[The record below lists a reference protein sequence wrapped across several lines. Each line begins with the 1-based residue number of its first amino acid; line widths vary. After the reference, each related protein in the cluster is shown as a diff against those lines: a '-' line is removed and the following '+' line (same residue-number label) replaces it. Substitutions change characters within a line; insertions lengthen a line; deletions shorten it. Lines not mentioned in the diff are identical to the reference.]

1 MSKGKCVFNSS
12 WLVDK
17 DFKPWLA
24 ASKDKHH
31 AFCNLCNKS
40 FSIASMGISALKSHM
55 ASKTHEERFKKA
67 GNPISAFFKTTT
79 STGNRSDSPTAASS
93 SCSPSTSTKDD
104 VPVENSSAS
113 ASQNTSDK
121 QSSVHHLSTLS
132 KKVTDAELLWT
143 LNCVKSHFSAASNIG
158 MNELFKK
165 MFSDSEIVSLY
176 SMSETKYRYLTTFG
190 IGPHFSKML
199 TDQVKAAPAH
209 CILFD
214 ESLNDELQ
222 KKQLDV
228 HIRYWSEESC
238 KIESRYYTS
247 LFIGHGK
254 ANDIL
259 QHYDEATKDLDAKKT
274 WQVGMDGPNVNI
286 SFHNKLFEQRKEMD
300 LPNLLDLGTCGLHIV
315 HRAFQTGANATG
327 WKFDQYL
334 LKEYKLFKDSPARR
348 EDFVQYTGSSIFPL
362 KFCNHR

>member
-12 WLVDK
+12 WLLVK
-17 DFKPWLA
+17 DFKLWLA
-24 ASKDKHH
+24 ASTEDKHN
-31 AFCNLCNKS
+31 AYCKLCKKK

-55 ASKTHEERFKKA
+55 VGKTHQERMKKP
-67 GNPISAFFKTTT
+67 GNPISAFLKTATSGDTSDTPVT
-79 STGNRSDSPTAASS
+79 ST
-93 SCSPSTSTKDD
+93 SCGPSTSSMEDL
-104 VPVENSSAS
+104 PVGNSLASAG
-113 ASQNTSDK
+113 ASQNMDK
-121 QSSVHHLSTLS
+121 RPSIHHLSTLS
-132 KKVTDAELLWT
+132 KKVSDAELLWA
-143 LNCVKSHFSAASNIG
+143 LNCVNSHFSAASNIG
-158 MNELFKK
+158 MNELFKR

-176 SMSETKYRYLTTFG
+176 SMSESKYRYLTTFG

-199 TDQVKAAPAH
+199 TDQVKASPAH

-228 HIRYWSEESC
+228 HIRYWSDECC
-238 KIESRYYTS
+238 KVESRYYSS
-247 LFIGHGK
+247 LFIGHGT

-259 QHYDEATKDLDAKKT
+259 LHYAEATKALDATKT
-274 WQVGMDGPNVNI
+274 WQVGMDGPNVNV
-286 SFHNKLFEQRKEMD
+286 SFHNKLVEQRKEMD

-315 HRAFQTGANATG
+315 HRAFQTGANTTG
-327 WKFDQYL
+327 WKLDRYL

-348 EDFVQYTGSSIFPL
+348 EDFVQYTGSSIFPS